1 MCAILDANVAHEV
14 RGRNRSPASEGF
26 FEWIDSGKGKLIVG
40 GKLREELY
48 KAGIGE
54 WLQQAALAGN
64 VRSVDD
70 REVDEEAQE
79 LQNQGS
85 CRSDDHHVIA
95 LARVGGA
102 RLLYSNDKKLHKDFG
117 NGELIDNPRGKIY
130 TIIEGREK
138 FVPGKQRL
146 LRETGCPM

>member
-1 MCAILDANVAHEV
+1 MCAILDANAAHEV

-26 FEWIDSGKGKLIVG
+26 FKWIDSGKGKLIVG

-54 WLQQAALAGN
+54 WLREAALAGD

-70 REVDEEAQE
+70 RKVNREAQQ
-79 LQNQGS
+79 LQNRGS
-85 CRSDDHHVIA
+85 CRSNDHHVIA

-102 RLLYSNDKKLHKDFG
+102 RLLYSNDKNLHDDFG
-117 NGELIDNPRGKIY
+117 NKKLIDKPRGKIY
-130 TIIEGREK
+130 TTVEGRGE
-138 FVPGKQRL
+138 FTPGKRL
-146 LRETGCPM
+146 LLRGTGCPM